1 MDRRDYTD
9 RVLSSLRRVTEK
21 EREAIRSELD
31 GHIEDHMEA
40 LRELG
45 YDEELAEERA
55 IAAMGEPD
63 EVGRELNKQYPF
75 RWLVAKWGAIL
86 LAVCIAFDIYVS
98 DYYHTDPAAEDAMV
112 SDDVVSVT
120 EQNGNWVFAPESPTA
135 GLIFYPGG
143 KVENTAYAPLLHDLA
158 EDGILCV
165 LVKMPCNLAVLDRNA
180 ADSIPERFSEVTDW
194 YIGGHSL
201 GGAMAASY
209 AAKHTDELDGLVLL
223 AAYSTADLTDSGL
236 RVYSTYGS
244 EDGVLNRE
252 KYEAD
257 RTNLPQD
264 TTETVIDGG
273 CHAGFGSYGAQKG
286 DGTPTI
292 SAEEQQQQTADEP
305 AAWMNLQ

>member
-1 MDRRDYTD
+1 MKNQKKK
-9 RVLSSLRRVTEK
+9 SFPRRVF
-21 EREAIRSELD
+21 LC
-31 GHIEDHMEA
+31 
-40 LRELG
+40 L
-45 YDEELAEERA
+45 LA
-55 IAAMGEPD
+55 
-63 EVGRELNKQYPF
+63 V
-75 RWLVAKWGAIL
+75 L
-86 LAVCIAFDIYVS
+86 LAVCIAFGIYVS
-98 DYYHTDPAAEDAMV
+98 DYYHTDPAAEDALV

-158 EDGILCV
+158 
-165 LVKMPCNLAVLDRNA
+165 
-180 ADSIPERFSEVTDW
+180 
-194 YIGGHSL
+194 
-201 GGAMAASY
+201 
-209 AAKHTDELDGLVLL
+209 
-223 AAYSTADLTDSGL
+223 
-236 RVYSTYGS
+236 

-292 SAEEQQQQTADEP
+292 SAEEQQRQTADAL